1 MSHIKKGDRVKVD
14 FISESA
20 TIYSGKRFTGYGVVD
35 LFEDGRVFGRLEDGT
50 PFMCF
55 EGDVEVLT
63 GRDQE
68 VGDDSHGDYTQ
79 MTLEQL
85 QQEHA
90 ELLLFNDELDR
101 NCKAHKAKA
110 KKYQTKCWHIQTLLM
125 NPVDKDMT
133 LKAIKTVI
141 ERVGEF

>member
-1 MSHIKKGDRVKVD
+1 MS
-14 FISESA
+14 
-20 TIYSGKRFTGYGVVD
+20 
-35 LFEDGRVFGRLEDGT
+35 
-50 PFMCF
+50 
-55 EGDVEVLT
+55 
-63 GRDQE
+63 
-68 VGDDSHGDYTQ
+68 DYMN

-110 KKYQTKCWHIQTLLM
+110 NKYQTKCWHIQTLLM

-133 LKAIKTVI
+133 LKAIRTVI

>member
-1 MSHIKKGDRVKVD
+1 MIKKGDRVKVD

-35 LFEDGRVFGRLEDGT
+35 LFEDNRVFGRLEDGQT
-50 PFMCF
+50 FMCF
-55 EGDVEVLT
+55 VSDVEVLT
-63 GRDQE
+63 ERDQE

-141 ERVGEF
+141 ERVGES